1 MDGSSFP
8 SLSACLTHACALTA
22 DVHTGL
28 AQREGFA
35 LRHGHMYAYRL
46 MTALQLPD
54 INDGVVRV
62 SLLHYNTPAE
72 VQGLIK
78 ALSTVLPADAQ

>member
-1 MDGSSFP
+1 
-8 SLSACLTHACALTA
+8 LT
-22 DVHTGL
+22 
-28 AQREGFA
+28 QKEGFA

-46 MTALQLPD
+46 LTALRLPD

-78 ALSTVLPADAQ
+78 ALTTVLPAHAS